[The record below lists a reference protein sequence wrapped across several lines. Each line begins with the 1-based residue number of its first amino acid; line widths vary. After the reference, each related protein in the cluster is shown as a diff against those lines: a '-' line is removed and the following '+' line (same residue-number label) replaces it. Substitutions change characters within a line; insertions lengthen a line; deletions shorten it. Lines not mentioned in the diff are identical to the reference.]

1 MFQVL
6 KGQDDS
12 SFNYKSNFIV
22 NIIDIYILLQVEIQ
36 SLFYV
41 FYNMRC
47 VKHFS
52 VPRTNFKKDYL
63 KSPLREK
70 PSNFINM

>member
-1 MFQVL
+1 
-6 KGQDDS
+6 
-12 SFNYKSNFIV
+12 
-22 NIIDIYILLQVEIQ
+22 
-36 SLFYV
+36 
-41 FYNMRC
+41 MRC

-70 PSNFINM
+70 ASNFITCKKIDLSTERLPELIAKSIVILRSFKKFLR